1 MTSVL
6 LQALSL
12 LLAATGWAQ
21 GQREVGAPASAPQE
35 ACYENPL
42 TPTEAVIN
50 YTVSAGPATTT
61 YAFLVR
67 ALSVML

>member
-1 MTSVL
+1 MTNVL
-6 LQALSL
+6 LQALSV
-12 LLAATGWAQ
+12 LLAATGCVQ

-35 ACYENPL
+35 ACYGNPL
-42 TPTEAVIN
+42 TPAEAVIN

-67 ALSVML
+67 TPSVTL